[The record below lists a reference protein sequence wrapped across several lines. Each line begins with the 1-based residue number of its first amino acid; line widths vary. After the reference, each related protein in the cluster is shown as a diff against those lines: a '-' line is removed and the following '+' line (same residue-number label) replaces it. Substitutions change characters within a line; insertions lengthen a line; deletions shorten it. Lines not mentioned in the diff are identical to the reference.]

1 MFDLTGKV
9 ALVTGGSRGIGRAA
23 SLALGKQGAHVVVN
37 YVSNEASAREVAEQ
51 IQSTGGKA
59 EIVQFDVG
67 NSEASEKAIA
77 EVAKRLGR
85 LDVLVC
91 SAGISIDSLLLRLK
105 DEDFEKILS
114 INVKGAVACSRAAT
128 KVMMRARTG
137 RVIFLSSV
145 VGEMGSAGQT
155 AYAASK
161 SALLGITKS
170 LARELA
176 SRSITVNAITPGFI
190 DTDMTQVL
198 TEEQK
203 ANINQAIP
211 LGRIGKP
218 DEIAAAVV
226 YLASDEAGYITGQA
240 LRVNGGMYM

>member
-1 MFDLTGKV
+1 VFDLTGKV

-23 SLALGKQGAHVVVN
+23 ALALAKQGAHVVVN
-37 YVSNEASAREVAEQ
+37 YVSNEAAARDVAET
-51 IQSTGGKA
+51 IQKAGGKA

-67 NSEASEKAIA
+67 TGDGAEKAIA

-91 SAGISIDSLLLRLK
+91 SAGIAIDGLLLRLK
-105 DEDFEKILS
+105 DEDIDRIFAV
-114 INVKGAVACSRAAT
+114 NVKGSLACARAAT
-128 KVMMRARTG
+128 KVMMRAKTG
-137 RVIFLSSV
+137 RIIFLSSV
-145 VGEMGSAGQT
+145 VGEMGNAGQT
-155 AYAASK
+155 AYSASK

-170 LARELA
+170 LARELS
-176 SRSITVNAITPGFI
+176 SRFITVNAITPGFI
-190 DTDMTQVL
+190 DTDMTGSL

-203 ANINQAIP
+203 TAINSAIP
-211 LGRIGKP
+211 LGRTGKP
-218 DEIAAAVV
+218 EEIAAAVV

>member
-9 ALVTGGSRGIGRAA
+9 ALVTGGSRGIGRSAA
-23 SLALGKQGAHVVVN
+23 LALGKQGAHVVVN

-51 IQSTGGKA
+51 IQAAGGKA
-59 EIVQFDVG
+59 EIVQFDVASG
-67 NSEASEKAIA
+67 EAAEKAIA

-114 INVKGAVACSRAAT
+114 VNVKGAVACARAAT

-161 SALLGITKS
+161 SALLGVTKS